1 MKVQSKI
8 SMSMYD
14 MDLDKVIRKI
24 NSKDAQT
31 VGLQFPEGLKMQ
43 AVKIAR
49 QIEDETDATVIISG
63 DPCFGACD
71 VSDYKMK
78 GSVDLIVHYG
88 HTPLPLKYEVPTLF
102 IEAFSNIDLK
112 GDLEK
117 CLEELK
123 SYSRIGL
130 VTTTQHLHLLNETK
144 DFLEDNGKEVILGSS
159 PSTRKGQVLGCNFS
173 SIKELE
179 VDIILFIG
187 SGNFHPLGIK
197 LFSNTP
203 VLALDPYNSE
213 IRSMDEYADR
223 ILRIRF
229 ARITKASTARKWGVI
244 VSSKEGQYRMTLAK
258 QLKKTLEENGMEAYI
273 ILADN
278 INPDILLPYL
288 ELEAFVVSAC
298 PRIAIDDSQ
307 MYKKPLLTPQELEIV
322 LNKREWE
329 NYQLDEIL
337 FHERYK

>member
-1 MKVQSKI
+1 
-8 SMSMYD
+8 MSMYE

-31 VGLQFPEGLKMQ
+31 VGLQFPEGLKIQ
-43 AVKIAR
+43 ATKIAR
-49 QIEDETDATVIISG
+49 KIEAETDATVIISG

-88 HTPLPLKYEVPTLF
+88 HTPLPLKYEVPTVF
-102 IEAFSNIDLK
+102 VEAFSKIDIK
-112 GDLEK
+112 KDLEK
-117 CLEELK
+117 SLK
-123 SYSRIGL
+123 NLKEYSRIGL
-130 VTTTQHLHLLNETK
+130 VTTTQHLHLLNEAK

-173 SIKELE
+173 SIKDLDVE
-179 VDIILFIG
+179 IFLFIG
-187 SGNFHPLGIK
+187 SGNFHPLGIN

-203 VLALDPYNSE
+203 VLALDPYNNE
-213 IRSMDEYADR
+213 IRRMDDYADR

-229 ARITKASTARKWGVI
+229 ARITKSRSAKKWGI
-244 VSSKEGQYRMTLAK
+244 LVSSKEGQYRMKLAK
-258 QLKKTLEENGMEAYI
+258 EIKKILEDAKMEAYI
-273 ILADN
+273 ILVDN
-278 INPDILLPYL
+278 VTPDALLPYL
-288 ELEAFVVSAC
+288 ELDAFVVSAC

-307 MYKKPLLTPQELEIV
+307 MYKKPLITPQELEIV

>member
-1 MKVQSKI
+1 
-8 SMSMYD
+8 MSMYD
-14 MDLDKVIRKI
+14 MDLDRAIRKI
-24 NSKDAQT
+24 KSRDAQT

-43 AVKIAR
+43 AVMIAR
-49 QIEDETDATVIISG
+49 QIEDETGATVIISG

-71 VSDYKMK
+71 VGDWKMK
-78 GSVDLIVHYG
+78 GSVDLIIHYG

-102 IEAFSNIDLK
+102 IEAFSKIDIKKSLK
-112 GDLEK
+112 K
-117 CLEELK
+117 SLEELK
-123 SYSRIGL
+123 GYSRVGL
-130 VTTTQHLHLLNETK
+130 VTTTQHLHLLAEIK
-144 DFLEDNGKEVILGSS
+144 DYLEDNGKEVILGSS

-173 SIKELE
+173 SIKDLDVE
-179 VDIILFIG
+179 IILFIG
-187 SGNFHPLGIK
+187 SGNFHPLGIR
-197 LFSNTP
+197 LFSDAE
-203 VLALDPYNSE
+203 VLAIDPYNNE
-213 IRSMDEYADR
+213 IRRMDEYADR

-229 ARITKASTARKWGVI
+229 ARITKARSAKKWGII
-244 VSSKEGQYRMTLAK
+244 VSSKEGQYRMALAR
-258 QLKKTLEENGMEAYI
+258 QIKKTLEDNGMEAYI

-278 INPDILLPYL
+278 INPDILLPYM

-322 LNKREWE
+322 LDKRQWE

>member
-1 MKVQSKI
+1 
-8 SMSMYD
+8 
-14 MDLDKVIRKI
+14 MDVDKVIRKI
-24 NSKDAQT
+24 NKKGAKN

-49 QIEDETDATVIISG
+49 EIESQTEATAIISG

-71 VSDYKMK
+71 VSDNKMK

-88 HTPLPLKYEVPTLF
+88 HTPLPLKYEVPTIF
-102 IEAFSNIDLK
+102 IEAFSKIDVK
-112 GDLEK
+112 KDLEK
-117 CLEELK
+117 CLDALK
-123 SYSRIGL
+123 DYSKIAL
-130 VTTTQHLHLLNETK
+130 VTTTQHLHLLNEIK
-144 DFLEDNGKEVILGSS
+144 DYLEDNGKEVVLGSS

-173 SIKELE
+173 SIKNLDAE
-179 VDIILFIG
+179 IFLFIG
-187 SGNFHPLGIK
+187 SGNFHPLGIYMFTK
-197 LFSNTP
+197 SP
-203 VLALDPYNSE
+203 VLALDPYNNE
-213 IRSMDEYADR
+213 LREMHDYADR

-229 ARITKASTARKWGVI
+229 ARITKAKTAEKWGI
-244 VSSKEGQYRMTLAK
+244 LVSTKEGQYRMELAK
-258 QLKKTLEENGMEAYI
+258 QTKKLLEDSGMEAYI

-278 INPDILLPYL
+278 VNPDILLPYM
-288 ELEAFVVSAC
+288 ELDAFVVSAC

>member
-1 MKVQSKI
+1 
-8 SMSMYD
+8 MSLYD

-24 NSKDAQT
+24 NSKDART

-43 AVKIAR
+43 AVKIAHE
-49 QIEDETDATVIISG
+49 IEEETDATVIISG

-71 VSDYKMK
+71 VGDWKMK

-88 HTPLPLKYEVPTLF
+88 HTPLPLKYEIPTLF
-102 IEAFSNIDLK
+102 IEAFANIDLK
-112 GDLEK
+112 KDLEK
-117 CLEELK
+117 CLDNLK
-123 SYSRIGL
+123 DYSKIGL
-130 VTTTQHLHLLNETK
+130 VTTTQHLHLLNEIK
-144 DFLEDNGKEVILGSS
+144 DFLEDNGKDVVLGSS

-173 SIKELE
+173 SIKDLD
-179 VDIILFIG
+179 VDVILFVG

-213 IRSMDEYADR
+213 IRKMDEYADR

-229 ARITKASTARKWGVI
+229 ARITKARSAKKWGI
-244 VSSKEGQYRMTLAK
+244 LVSSKEGQYRMKLAK
-258 QLKKTLEENGMEAYI
+258 ELKKILEDNKMEAYI
-273 ILADN
+273 ILVDN
-278 INPDILLPYL
+278 VTPDALLPYL
-288 ELEAFVVSAC
+288 ELDAFVVSAC

>member
-1 MKVQSKI
+1 
-8 SMSMYD
+8 MSMYE

-31 VGLQFPEGLKMQ
+31 VGLQFPEGLKIQ
-43 AVKIAR
+43 ATKIAR
-49 QIEDETDATVIISG
+49 KIEAETDATVIISG

-88 HTPLPLKYEVPTLF
+88 HTPLPLKYEVPTVF
-102 IEAFSNIDLK
+102 VEAFSKIDIK
-112 GDLEK
+112 KDLEK
-117 CLEELK
+117 SLK
-123 SYSRIGL
+123 NLKEYSRIGL
-130 VTTTQHLHLLNETK
+130 VTTAQHLHLLNEAK

-173 SIKELE
+173 SIKDLDVE
-179 VDIILFIG
+179 IFLFIG
-187 SGNFHPLGIK
+187 SGNFHPLGIN

-203 VLALDPYNSE
+203 VLALDPYNNE
-213 IRSMDEYADR
+213 IRRMDDYADR

-229 ARITKASTARKWGVI
+229 ARITKSRSAKKWGI
-244 VSSKEGQYRMTLAK
+244 LVSSKEGQYRMKLAK
-258 QLKKTLEENGMEAYI
+258 EIKKILEDAKMEAYI
-273 ILADN
+273 ILVDN
-278 INPDILLPYL
+278 VTPDALLPYL
-288 ELEAFVVSAC
+288 ELDAFVVSAC

-307 MYKKPLLTPQELEIV
+307 MYKKPLITPQELEIV